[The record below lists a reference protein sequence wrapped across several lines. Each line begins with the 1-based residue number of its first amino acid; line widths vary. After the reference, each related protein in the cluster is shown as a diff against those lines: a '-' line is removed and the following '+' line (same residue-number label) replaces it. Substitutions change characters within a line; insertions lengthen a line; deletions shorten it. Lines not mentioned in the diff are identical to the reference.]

1 LTAASASVESWPVTE
16 GDPTEPQRFGF
27 RFQKQYVPML
37 AALGVTSAT
46 AHVMV
51 TEDRL
56 VARFG
61 PWLCSTSLGNV
72 VDVCPTGPYSA
83 VKAIGARLS
92 MTDRGLTFG
101 TTTEGGVCLTFDQP
115 VTGLDPLGVLRHPGL
130 TVTVDDV
137 EGFVTAVRERA
148 GLVA

>member
-1 LTAASASVESWPVTE
+1 
-16 GDPTEPQRFGF
+16 
-27 RFQKQYVPML
+27 
-37 AALGVTSAT
+37 
-46 AHVMV
+46 
-51 TEDRL
+51 
-56 VARFG
+56 
-61 PWLCSTSLGNV
+61 
-72 VDVCPTGPYSA
+72 
-83 VKAIGARLS
+83 